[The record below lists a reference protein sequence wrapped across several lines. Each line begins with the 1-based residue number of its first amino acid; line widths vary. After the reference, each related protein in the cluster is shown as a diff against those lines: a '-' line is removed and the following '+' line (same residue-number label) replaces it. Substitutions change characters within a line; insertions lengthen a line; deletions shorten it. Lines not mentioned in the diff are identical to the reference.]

1 MHQVTRIHFQF
12 GCHIISVDD
21 SDKMLIL
28 LDSKVW
34 VRLWER
40 LLHGFG
46 LFSNICQE
54 LSLNYVACSF
64 FLCFVPLPVW
74 TGVKVR
80 DLSFYFYEQGWKWGI
95 CPSTCIYRGEIEGF
109 VLLPVWTGVRVRD
122 LSFYLYMN
130 RGESE
135 GFVLYLHEQGWKWG
149 ICPSTC
155 MNRSEG
161 CVIIVN
167 QCNHSESR
175 QCLHWFSW
183 DL

>member
-1 MHQVTRIHFQF
+1 MKTDCRFVAILIMHQVTRIHFQF

-80 DLSFYFYEQGWKWGI
+80 DLSFYLYEQGWKWGI
-95 CPSTCIYRGEIEGF
+95 CPST
-109 VLLPVWTGVRVRD
+109 
-122 LSFYLYMN
+122 SMN

-135 GFVLYLHEQGWKWG
+135 GFVLLPVFTGVKLRDLSFYLYEQEWG
-149 ICPSTC
+149 
-155 MNRSEG
+155 M
-161 CVIIVN
+161 
-167 QCNHSESR
+167 CNHSESM
-175 QCLHWFSW
+175 
-183 DL
+183 

>member
-1 MHQVTRIHFQF
+1 MKTDCRFVAILITHQVTRIHFQF

-21 SDKMLIL
+21 SDKIFIL

-46 LFSNICQE
+46 LFSNTCQE
-54 LSLNYVACSF
+54 LSLNYVTCSF

-74 TGVKVR
+74 TGVRVR
-80 DLSFYFYEQGWKWGI
+80 ELSF
-95 CPSTCIYRGEIEGF
+95 TCMNRGESEGV

-122 LSFYLYMN
+122 LSFYFY
-130 RGESE
+130 
-135 GFVLYLHEQGWKWG
+135 EQGWKWG